1 MKSFA
6 KFFNNSNEME
16 KQINENLYEIEF
28 FLESFLKTEK
38 KLIDYKILFLL
49 KYNLFLLKLGKTV
62 ILNKK
67 QQLLFDYLKSRNFDY
82 DKCIID
88 FSLVLRLINP
98 NNKNKINE
106 LVKIRNNFSISH
118 ALNTNLEIQEYEDY
132 INWFEIQ
139 INNLEKSKDNNYKDR
154 INNTKDIEK
163 NLLFL
168 HFITEINELDIN
180 KIKKDKYKNFTLY
193 LKDYEFI
200 EWICDWLIDNNDY
213 IGSKLIIDILNDED
227 PWLYDNL
234 FEKCIL
240 YEDKYISLITI
251 DKIYKLNNEFIK
263 KKHLEKLTDIFNE
276 WFIQEEPF
284 YEFSN
289 VNSILK
295 TDILYK
301 YIFEHCIHKS
311 ENFIKEI
318 YIWILKNG
326 NKNGLIAFNIKIFE
340 RRIWDESESTKRL
353 ILSLYENNKNLFDIR
368 MKESIYTDICNDI
381 EKVVWN
387 EK

>member
-6 KFFNNSNEME
+6 RFNNSNEME
-16 KQINENLYEIEF
+16 KQINENLYEIKF
-28 FLESFLKTEK
+28 FLESFSKTEK

-49 KYNLFLLKLGKTV
+49 KYNLFLLKLGKIV
-62 ILNKK
+62 IFKYKK

-82 DKCIID
+82 DKCIIE
-88 FSLVLRLINP
+88 FSLVLRLIDP
-98 NNKNKINE
+98 DNKNKINE
-106 LVKIRNNFSISH
+106 VVKIRNNFSISH

-139 INNLEKSKDNNYKDR
+139 INNLEKNKDNNYKDR

-168 HFITEINELDIN
+168 YFITEINELDIN
-180 KIKKDKYKNFTLY
+180 KIKKGKYKKFTWY
-193 LKDYEFI
+193 LKHDEEFI
-200 EWICDWLIDNNDY
+200 ELICDWLIDNNDY
-213 IGSKLIIDILNDED
+213 IGSKLIINILNNG
-227 PWLYDNL
+227 LYENL
-234 FEKCIL
+234 FKKCIL

-251 DKIYKLNNEFIK
+251 DKIYKSNNEFIK

-276 WFIQEEPF
+276 WFFREEPF

-301 YIFEHCIHKS
+301 YIFEYCIHRFEK
-311 ENFIKEI
+311 FIKKI
-318 YIWILKNG
+318 YIWILKGG

-340 RRIWDESESTKRL
+340 KRIWDESESTKRS
-353 ILSLYENNKNLFDIR
+353 ILSLYENNKKLFDIR
-368 MKESIYTDICNDI
+368 MKESIYPDICNDI